1 VSNLERKYRKYE
13 KTCGMISNIKHQKL
27 PSFPDLFGESRKK
40 EVDSLVKPEND
51 TRKSCSKTTGNY
63 QVKKKGYKGYLL
75 TFLFLTSLLIPAY
88 TYAQEDLIVT
98 LKKKNAELL
107 EKEESLKKEEERLLA
122 LKKDISEMMDK
133 YSKLLSDLENAIK
146 KIETIKNERLEHLIK
161 TYESMSPDKA
171 AQQLAS
177 MDEQTAVNILSGMKS
192 KKAALILANMDIKK
206 ATILSEALYNPVKK
220 FPAR

>member
-1 VSNLERKYRKYE
+1 MENNLNS
-13 KTCGMISNIKHQKL
+13 IW
-27 PSFPDLFGESRKK
+27 
-40 EVDSLVKPEND
+40 
-51 TRKSCSKTTGNY
+51 
-63 QVKKKGYKGYLL
+63 VKKQTNSLKI
-75 TFLFLTSLLIPAY
+75 LFSLWTILIFFITLFNPVLI
-88 TYAQEDLIVT
+88 YAGDDLIKL

-107 EKEESLKKEEERLLA
+107 EREAALKKEEERLLA
-122 LKKDISEMMDK
+122 LKKDISERMDK

-146 KIETIKNERLEHLIK
+146 KIEAIKNERLEHLIK

-206 ATILSEALYNPVKK
+206 ATILSEAIYNPVKK